1 MAGLPKELTMTTF
14 PTAKHA
20 PRNLSRLLTAGLL
33 VLGLA
38 AGSGLEGT
46 AFAGQPADGAGVQK
60 GQGAHDKRGHHGP
73 RSPAALIKR
82 FDSNGDGKL
91 AIAEL
96 PKKKQARLG
105 AADSDKDGFF
115 SVEELRARAAQ
126 RGKEHFAKR
135 DANGDGALTAAE
147 VGERGWARLKVA
159 DKNGD
164 ARVTSA
170 ELFEARASGTLKGA
184 RHGHKEARP
193 GAPAR

>member
-1 MAGLPKELTMTTF
+1 
-14 PTAKHA
+14 
-20 PRNLSRLLTAGLL
+20 

-46 AFAGQPADGAGVQK
+46 AFAGQPADGAGAQQ
-60 GQGAHDKRGHHGP
+60 GQGTHDKRGHHGP

-82 FDSNGDGKL
+82 FDANGDGKL
-91 AIAEL
+91 AVTEL
-96 PKKKQARLG
+96 PKKKQVRLG
-105 AADSDKDGFF
+105 AADSDKDGFL

-126 RGKEHFAKR
+126 RAKEHFAKR

-164 ARVTSA
+164 ARLTFV
-170 ELFEARASGTLKGA
+170 ELSEARASGTLKGA
-184 RHGHKEARP
+184 RHGHKEARR
-193 GAPAR
+193 GAPVR